1 MSDLRKL
8 LHDNDTRF
16 VNWAGQLSDAD
27 WQQPS
32 LCTEWRNHD
41 VLAHLVVG
49 YRASGTELGRYLFR
63 HRGSFDRANKALS
76 TDVAR
81 RRSPAALLDEFST
94 LIRRPRG
101 VGRVF
106 PRRLLLGDHVIHE
119 LDIAL
124 ALNRPPE
131 VTPEALVAVLNTQV
145 RVPNP
150 FVPAAARARGLRLCA
165 TDVDW
170 THGVSAPTVTG
181 GAADLASVLAGR
193 PYALERLR
201 GSGVDELRDRLARDW
216 AANPGAG

>member
-1 MSDLRKL
+1 MSDLRKM

-16 VNWAGQLSDAD
+16 VHWARQLSDAD

-32 LCTEWRNHD
+32 LCMGWRNHD

-49 YRASGTELGRYLFR
+49 YRASGTELGRYLLR
-63 HRGSFDRANKALS
+63 YRGSFDRANSAFS
-76 TDVAR
+76 IDVAR
-81 RRSPAALLDEFST
+81 RRSPGALLDEFST

-119 LDIAL
+119 LDIAF
-124 ALNRPPE
+124 ALKRTPE
-131 VTPEALVAVLNTQV
+131 VTPAALIAVLNTQV

-150 FVPAAARARGLRLCA
+150 FVPATARARGLRLRA

-170 THGVSAPTVTG
+170 THGDGVRAVTG
-181 GAADLASVLAGR
+181 GAAQLASVLAGR
-193 PYALERLR
+193 PWALQYL
-201 GSGVDELRDRLARDW
+201 SGGGIDELRARLASDST
-216 AANPGAG
+216 ANLTAP

>member
-8 LHDNDTRF
+8 LHDNDSRF
-16 VNWAGQLSDAD
+16 VHWAGQLPDAE

-32 LCTEWRNHD
+32 LCMGWRNHD

-63 HRGSFDRANKALS
+63 HRGSFDRANSALS
-76 TDVAR
+76 IDVAR
-81 RRSPAALLDEFST
+81 RRGPAALLDEFST

-106 PRRLLLGDHVIHE
+106 PRRLLLGDHIVHE
-119 LDIAL
+119 LDIAF
-124 ALNRPPE
+124 ALNRTPE
-131 VTPEALVAVLNTQV
+131 VTPAALVAVLNTQV

-150 FVPAAARARGLRLCA
+150 FVPAAARARGLRLRA

-170 THGVSAPTVTG
+170 THGNGTRTVIG
-181 GAADLASVLAGR
+181 GAAQLASVLAGR
-193 PYALERLR
+193 PWALQYLS
-201 GSGVDELRDRLARDW
+201 GSGIDELRARLAGDCT
-216 AANPGAG
+216 AKPTVP

>member
-124 ALNRPPE
+124 ALNRPSE
-131 VTPEALVAVLNTQV
+131 VAPEALVAVLNTQV

-150 FVPAAARARGLRLCA
+150 FVPAAARARGLRLHA

-170 THGVSAPTVTG
+170 THGDGTWMVTG
-181 GAADLASVLAGR
+181 GAAQLASVLAGR
-193 PYALERLR
+193 PWALPHLR
-201 GSGVDELRDRLARDW
+201 GTGVDELRARLASDW
-216 AANPGAG
+216 STKPTAR